1 MRSASLPS
9 VIKAATPRKPAQLV
23 CKETESTEGTVTFTN
38 GVTERTKNETEKRN
52 TLAESKLLARP
63 PQAGAG
69 RGGGPGS

>member
-9 VIKAATPRKPAQLV
+9 VIEATTARKPAQLV
-23 CKETESTEGTVTFTN
+23 CKGTEGAEATATFTN